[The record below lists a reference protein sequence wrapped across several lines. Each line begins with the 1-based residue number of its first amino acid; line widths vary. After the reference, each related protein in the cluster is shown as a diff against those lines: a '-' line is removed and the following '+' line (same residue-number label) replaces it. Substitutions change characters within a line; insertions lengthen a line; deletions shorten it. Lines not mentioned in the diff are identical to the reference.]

1 MSAQKDNDEDV
12 LPLEEVLDEEI
23 TLDADLL
30 SDEDTDL
37 LETELLPEEDEEKS
51 ISEDAL
57 LDDLL

>member
-30 SDEDTDL
+30 SEEDTDL
-37 LETELLPEEDEEKS
+37 LETEIVTEEEEKHVT
-51 ISEDAL
+51 EEAL